1 MKQIKYYALALLSLV
16 FFTVSGQDSEA
27 VTDEE
32 LKNYAVL
39 MDSIVDMRQSLLFD
53 MSESIKNN
61 DQITASRYN
70 DLSKIIEDSVK
81 LKAVSATEAEIAAI
95 KKVISDR
102 DKGAAQIQETFKV
115 LVKDLLGAAS
125 YNKVKKALKSDA
137 ELKRKYD
144 ALLDQINK
152 AEDGD

>member
-1 MKQIKYYALALLSLV
+1 MKLIKYCVLTLLSLALFSV
-16 FFTVSGQDSEA
+16 SAQDNGVVTVD
-27 VTDEE
+27 E

-39 MDSIVDMRQSLLFD
+39 MDSIEDMRQSLLDD

-61 DQITASRYN
+61 DQITAARYN

-81 LKAVSATEAEIAAI
+81 LKEASATELEITAI

-102 DKGAAQIQETFKV
+102 DKGAAQIQDTFKV

-144 ALLDQINK
+144 AMLEEINK
-152 AEDGD
+152 AEGD